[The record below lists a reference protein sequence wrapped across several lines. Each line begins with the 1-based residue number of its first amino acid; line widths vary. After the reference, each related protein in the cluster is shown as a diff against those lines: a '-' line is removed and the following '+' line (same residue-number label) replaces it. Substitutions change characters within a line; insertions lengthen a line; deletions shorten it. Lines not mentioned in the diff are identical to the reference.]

1 MRLLPLVLLT
11 ACSPDVAA
19 VIANDVPQTPSF
31 SDDIAPILDTH
42 CVRCHDR
49 DGTLDAGVE
58 LDNYVGARGAR
69 VSSTCTAIGN
79 DVVDLFAADLLP
91 EGGFGSQVP
100 CEPWQT
106 LSMPPGAEVKL
117 SIVEQVMLAQ
127 WVATGA
133 QP

>member
-1 MRLLPLVLLT
+1 MRLFLVLLLCGC
-11 ACSPDVAA
+11 APDVASVVA
-19 VIANDVPQTPSF
+19 GSIPETPSF
-31 SDDIAPILDTH
+31 ASDVAPILEQH

-69 VSSTCTAIGN
+69 VSSTCTAIGD
-79 DVVDLFAADLLP
+79 DVVDVYSADLLP
-91 EGGFGSQVP
+91 EAGNGSDVP

-117 SIVEQVMLAQ
+117 SIVEQVILAQ